1 MIRTVL
7 PLTIALFATPAVAA
21 CPASPDIS
29 GPIDALISQ
38 VQAAPDGAAARALSQ
53 QMWTHW
59 TKAPDARAQ
68 ALLDDGMA
76 RRERFD
82 LAGAVTA
89 LDALVDYCPE
99 FAEGYN
105 QRAFAHFIGK
115 DFEAALPDLER
126 ALTLQPRHIPAMTG
140 KGLTLIA
147 MGRIREGQAEIRKAL
162 AFNPWL
168 SERAYLA
175 LEPETTD
182 L

>member
-7 PLTIALFATPAVAA
+7 RLAFALLATPAVAA
-21 CPASPDIS
+21 CPAAPDIS
-29 GPIDALISQ
+29 EQIDTLISQ
-38 VQAAPDGAAARALSQ
+38 VQAAPDAEAAHALSQ

-59 TKAPDARAQ
+59 TQAPDARAQ
-68 ALLDDGMA
+68 ALLDEGMG
-76 RRERFD
+76 RREAFD

-89 LDALVDYCPE
+89 LDALVDYCPA

-105 QRAFAHFIGK
+105 QRAFANFIRK
-115 DFEAALPDLER
+115 DFEAALPDLDR
-126 ALTLQPRHIPAMTG
+126 ALALQPRHIPAMTG

-168 SERAYLA
+168 SERAYLT